1 MKIFIYGFITIYI
14 ALLSKS
20 IFNFLFDKYINHII
34 SSIDFFAPIKI
45 SIVGAIIIYV
55 IRIIFNKND

>member
-14 ALLSKS
+14 ALISKS

-34 SSIDFFAPIKI
+34 NSIDFFAPIKT
-45 SIVGAIIIYV
+45 SLAVAIILYFV
-55 IRIIFNKND
+55 RIIFNKND

>member
-14 ALLSKS
+14 GIISAK
-20 IFNFLFDKYINHII
+20 IFAYLFDKYINHII